1 MYELNEAYSQH
12 LEAIA
17 VAIQASPN
25 LASYL
30 DEEEDSF
37 YDALKLEFEPQIE
50 AAYQQMIDFSPLEIE
65 SFERKLLDERFEG
78 LFLPRVLGYSVL
90 RGEITE
96 HYYYARQNN
105 HFGEIMKA
113 IAGNSNFDQLRNRI
127 GQSVQCGFAL
137 SSDIFVTNLV
147 NDISSKR
154 VRQFLQAQRSNDAR
168 IMEGRRRIE
177 RRYRRQFKGRNYH
190 YAPFPVNPQEL
201 TTLSNALVD
210 FLLFRVGGALNND
223 ALLPTLH
230 QMVTT
235 PDFAGRKELLKPIV
249 IYGTYFTPNEEQL
262 PELKAALNRERKA
275 NPEGIADSILGFIL
289 ELKQHSSFRFGPEE
303 EKKLGSIV
311 DRSIEDDLSS
321 FFNLTDKIHAEGF
334 ASPDVQQ
341 AIQDEQSRHS
351 GLSNFNENV
360 RQTIFGY
367 FEKVAAGLGTQEA
380 DYLEWFE
387 VTGLQ
392 YPAYIKVFGN
402 ESFNQQLRG
411 LAKKYTKSLIKAHP
425 NKRGKDYRDIKK
437 TTMTT
442 WQAYG
447 FMTEKQLKEFF
458 KTPRKKKTTEE

>member
-17 VAIQASPN
+17 AAIQASPN

-30 DEEEDSF
+30 EEEEDQ
-37 YDALKLEFEPQIE
+37 YYEALKLEFEPQIE

-78 LFLPRVLGYSVL
+78 LFLPRILGYAVL

-105 HFGEIMKA
+105 HFGEILKA
-113 IAGNSNFDQLRNRI
+113 IAANSNFDQLRNRI

-147 NDISSKR
+147 NDIPSKR
-154 VRQFLQAQRSNDAR
+154 VRQFLQSQRSNDAR
-168 IMEGRRRIE
+168 TMEGRRRIE

-190 YAPFPVNPQEL
+190 YAPFPLNTQEL
-201 TTLSNALVD
+201 TTLSTALVD
-210 FLLFRVGGALNND
+210 FLLFRVSGELNND

-230 QMVTT
+230 QMVTQ
-235 PDFAGRKELLKPIV
+235 PDFAGHKEILKPMV
-249 IYGTYFTPNEEQL
+249 IYGTYFTPDEEQL
-262 PELKAALNRERKA
+262 PELVAALNRERKA
-275 NPEGIADSILGFIL
+275 DPEGIADYILGFIL
-289 ELKQHSSFRFGPEE
+289 ELKTHSSFRFGPEQE
-303 EKKLGSIV
+303 QKLGTIV
-311 DRSIEDDLSS
+311 DRSIEDDLTA
-321 FFNLTDKIHAEGF
+321 FFNLTDTIHAGGF

-341 AIQDEQSRHS
+341 AIQEEQARHS

-367 FEKVAAGLGTQEA
+367 FEKLAAGLGTEES
-380 DYLEWFE
+380 DYQQWFE
-387 VTGLQ
+387 ITGTQ
-392 YPAYIKVFGN
+392 FPAYIKVFRN

-411 LAKKYTKSLIKAHP
+411 LAKKYTKDLIKRYT

-437 TTMTT
+437 TTVTT
-442 WQAYG
+442 WKSYG
-447 FMTEKQLKEFF
+447 FMTDKQLKEFF
-458 KTPRKKKTTEE
+458 KTPRKKKSAQA